1 MARARYAAAMSAGPL
16 SAWPRALRMVA
27 AVVVIA
33 VASGLFAIGF
43 REALFRTVT
52 AVSGEDGVV
61 AAFTAAP
68 WWLRLLAPI
77 VGGLAAGTI
86 VRFAVRGPG
95 GVGAVMEAV
104 ALGRVRLSLR
114 ATLARAGA
122 TWCAIVSGGSI
133 GREAPLIQVGG
144 ALGKV
149 VGRQFALDA
158 TGQRIAIA
166 AGCAAGFTAA
176 YNTPLAAIL
185 FVLEIVIG
193 VFVIDAVVPIA
204 LATVIATVIT
214 RATGGAGPLYGQRA
228 FGLAS
233 PVELLAFV
241 GVGVAA
247 ALAGMAFVAAFH
259 ATARALARIP
269 QPWRAALGGAA
280 VGAILIGVPA
290 VAGNGFEPLADV
302 LDERLAVG
310 TIAVLMIAKLAATT
324 ASVGSGSPGGVFTP
338 ILLLGGGAGAL
349 VAAGLDQLG
358 AGPLAPAGG
367 YALVGMAAATAATTH
382 APLMAAVLA
391 FELSGDY
398 AIALPL
404 LVATATAT
412 ALARAIDKRS
422 LYTAE
427 LPAPHAWELTLDV
440 RRGAEDLDRSG

>member
-1 MARARYAAAMSAGPL
+1 
-16 SAWPRALRMVA
+16 MVT
-27 AVVVIA
+27 AVVVVA

-43 REALFRTVT
+43 REALFGAVA
-52 AVSGEDGVV
+52 AVSGEGGVV
-61 AAFTAAP
+61 AAMTAAP
-68 WWLRLLAPI
+68 WWLRLAAPI
-77 VGGLAAGTI
+77 VGALAAGTI

-122 TWCAIVSGGSI
+122 TWCAIASGGSI

-149 VGRQFALDA
+149 VGQRFALDA
-158 TGQRIAIA
+158 TDQRIAIA

-204 LATVIATVIT
+204 LATVIATVIA
-214 RATGGAGPLYGQRA
+214 RATGGGGPLYGQRA
-228 FGLAS
+228 FALVS

-241 GVGVAA
+241 GVGVAG
-247 ALAGMAFVAAFH
+247 ALAGLAFVTALH

-290 VAGNGFEPLADV
+290 VAGNGFEPLADM
-302 LDERLAVG
+302 LDERLAVA

-338 ILLLGGGAGAL
+338 ILLIGGGAGAL
-349 VAAGLDQLG
+349 VAAGLAQLG

-412 ALARAIDKRS
+412 ALARAVDKRS

-427 LPAPHAWELTLDV
+427 LPAPHRWELTLDG
-440 RRGAEDLDRSG
+440 RRGVEDLDRSG

>member
-1 MARARYAAAMSAGPL
+1 MSPWSAA
-16 SAWPRALRMVA
+16 AWPRAVRMVA

-33 VASGLFAIGF
+33 VAAAGFAIAF
-43 REALFRTVT
+43 REALFR
-52 AVSGEDGVV
+52 ALEAASGADGAV
-61 AAFTAAP
+61 AALTRAP
-68 WWLRLLAPI
+68 WWLRLAAPTL
-77 VGGLAAGTI
+77 GALAAGAI

-95 GVGAVMEAV
+95 GVGSVMEAV

-122 TWCAIVSGGSI
+122 TWCAIVGGGSI

-149 VGRQFALDA
+149 VGRRFALDA
-158 TGQRIAIA
+158 IDQRIAIA

-193 VFVIDAVVPIA
+193 VFVIDAVVPIT

-214 RATGGAGPLYGQRA
+214 RAVVGAGPLYGLRSFA
-228 FGLAS
+228 LTA
-233 PVELLAFV
+233 PAELVAFV
-241 GVGVAA
+241 AVGVAA
-247 ALAGMAFVAAFH
+247 ALAGLAFVAALH
-259 ATARALARIP
+259 ATARALAPIP

-280 VGAILIGVPA
+280 VGAILLGVPA
-290 VAGNGFEPLADV
+290 VAGNGFEPLADM
-302 LDERLAVG
+302 LDQRLAVA
-310 TIAVLMIAKLAATT
+310 TIAVLVLAKLAATA

-338 ILLLGGGAGAL
+338 ILLIGGGVGAL

-427 LPAPHAWELTLDV
+427 LPAPHTWELTLDG
-440 RRGAEDLDRSG
+440 RRGVEDLDRSG